1 MINKKPI
8 DHPESPSPAFDSR
21 DLRQALSAFG
31 TGVTVVTTLDGEA
44 RPVGVTANSFNSVS
58 LEPPIVLW
66 SLRKSSPSLPAF
78 DACGRFVIN
87 VLTLDQV
94 PLSRRF
100 ASPVPEKFHEVAHAP
115 GTHGLPVLAGCAA
128 VFECQTAQR
137 HEVGDHI
144 LYLGRVEAYHH
155 RPGPALLFCQGRYAQ
170 GVSLALD
177 TA

>member
-1 MINKKPI
+1 MINN
-8 DHPESPSPAFDSR
+8 DPEHRMELPEARFDPR

-31 TGVTVVTTLDGEA
+31 TGVTVVTTLDA
-44 RPVGVTANSFNSVS
+44 ATRPVGVTANSFNSVS
-58 LEPPIVLW
+58 LDPPIVLW

-78 DACGRFVIN
+78 DGQGRFVVN
-87 VLTLDQV
+87 VLTLDQL

-100 ASPVPEKFHEVAHAP
+100 SSPVPDRFHDVPHAP
-115 GTHGLPVLAGCAA
+115 GRHGLPVLTGCAA
-128 VFECQTAQR
+128 VFECRTEQR
-137 HEVGDHI
+137 HEIGDHV